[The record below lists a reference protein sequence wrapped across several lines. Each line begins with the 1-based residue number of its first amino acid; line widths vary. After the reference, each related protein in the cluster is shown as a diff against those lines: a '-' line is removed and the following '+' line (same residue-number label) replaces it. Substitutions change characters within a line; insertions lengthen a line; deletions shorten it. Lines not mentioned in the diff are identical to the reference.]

1 MPNKIKIAKFVSPT
15 RPLNRPASQRPA
27 VKPAA
32 LYLLALRSH
41 LAQTQP
47 LVPRPTLK
55 QTIPIQPGQPGDGI
69 PEPVK
74 IKHS

>member
-1 MPNKIKIAKFVSPT
+1 MPSKIKIAKYVSQT
-15 RPLNRPASQRPA
+15 RPLNRPAA
-27 VKPAA
+27 KPTG

-41 LAQTQP
+41 VAQTQP
-47 LVPRPTLK
+47 LVPRPALK
-55 QTIPIQPGQPGDGI
+55 KTIPVQPVENGDGA

>member
-1 MPNKIKIAKFVSPT
+1 MPNKIKIAKFVSQT
-15 RPLNRPASQRPA
+15 RPLNRPASERPA
-27 VKPAA
+27 AKAA
-32 LYLLALRSH
+32 GLYLLALRSH

-55 QTIPIQPGQPGDGI
+55 QTIPVQPVENGDGA

>member
-1 MPNKIKIAKFVSPT
+1 MANKIKIAKYVSQT
-15 RPLNRPASQRPA
+15 RSLNRPASQRPA
-27 VKPAA
+27 TKPAA

-47 LVPRPTLK
+47 LVPRPALK
-55 QTIPIQPGQPGDGI
+55 QTIPIQPAENGEGT

>member
-1 MPNKIKIAKFVSPT
+1 MANKIKIAKYVSQT
-15 RPLNRPASQRPA
+15 RPLNRPASHRSSA
-27 VKPAA
+27 KPAG

-41 LAQTQP
+41 LANTQP
-47 LVPRPTLK
+47 PIPRPTLK
-55 QTIPIQPGQPGDGI
+55 QTIPIQPAENGDAA

>member
-1 MPNKIKIAKFVSPT
+1 MPNKIKIAKYAGQT
-15 RPLNRPASQRPA
+15 RSLNRPASQRPP
-27 VKPAA
+27 VKPAG

-47 LVPRPTLK
+47 PIPRPTLK
-55 QTIPIQPGQPGDGI
+55 QTIPIQPAENGEGT

>member
-1 MPNKIKIAKFVSPT
+1 MPNKIKIAKYVSQT
-15 RPLNRPASQRPA
+15 RPLNRPASARPA
-27 VKPAA
+27 AKPAG

-47 LVPRPTLK
+47 LVPRPALK
-55 QTIPIQPGQPGDGI
+55 QTIPVQPVENGDGS

>member
-1 MPNKIKIAKFVSPT
+1 MANKIKIAKYVSQT
-15 RPLNRPASQRPA
+15 RPLNRPASHRPSA
-27 VKPAA
+27 KPAG

-47 LVPRPTLK
+47 LVPRPALK
-55 QTIPIQPGQPGDGI
+55 QTIPIQPAENGDGT

>member
-1 MPNKIKIAKFVSPT
+1 MANKIKIAKYVSQA

-27 VKPAA
+27 AKPAG

-41 LAQTQP
+41 VAQAQP
-47 LVPRPTLK
+47 LVHRPTLK
-55 QTIPIQPGQPGDGI
+55 RTIPIQPAENADSA

>member
-1 MPNKIKIAKFVSPT
+1 MPSKIKIAKFVSPT

-27 VKPAA
+27 AKAA
-32 LYLLALRSH
+32 GLYLLALRSH

-47 LVPRPTLK
+47 LVQRPTLK
-55 QTIPIQPGQPGDGI
+55 QTIPIQPVENGDGT

>member
-1 MPNKIKIAKFVSPT
+1 MPSKIKIAKYVSQT
-15 RPLNRPASQRPA
+15 RPLNRPASERPTA
-27 VKPAA
+27 KPAG
-32 LYLLALRSH
+32 LYLLELRSH

-47 LVPRPTLK
+47 LIPRPTLK
-55 QTIPIQPGQPGDGI
+55 KTIPIQPAENTDNT

>member
-1 MPNKIKIAKFVSPT
+1 MANKIRISKYVTPA
-15 RPLNRPASQRPA
+15 RPLSRPASQRPA

-47 LVPRPTLK
+47 LVPRPKLK
-55 QTIPIQPGQPGDGI
+55 QTIPIEPAEHSEGV

-74 IKHS
+74 ITHS